1 MNKTMET
8 LFMEFLETPPTGPL
22 AAEMRKL
29 SKIIDDQNVD
39 GLVDD
44 DTVAAYEL
52 SAMRYGFA
60 GGFAAA
66 MNLLGGQQ
74 EGK

>member
-8 LFMEFLETPPTGPL
+8 LFMAFLETPLTGPL
-22 AAEMRKL
+22 AAEMRRL
-29 SKIIDDQNVD
+29 SKVIDEQNVD

-60 GGFAAA
+60 AGFAAA